1 MLSNIYENLSSIRRI
16 NQNLYSLDQSHFS
29 CLWLQRW
36 FVCVVRDLHM
46 ALLTITCVIVFC
58 AKRIYERCVEVVN
71 HVAPRLLRFSD
82 EEHVY
87 ESGAPVNQ
95 LENEFNINQ
104 AICNAVKTLTD
115 QREDQD
121 MLDAIGRNYLG
132 KAAKIDHQT
141 MEMLIPINRHMNV
154 PPMDDFGTYHRWSF
168 LNNSLHWGVP
178 SQVASLD
185 SAIYLRLDDDEIDGF
200 YPLSFDVMD
209 LSAIEATRER
219 IQGKLDD
226 HYRSHRHQ
234 FFRYK
239 LNKAI
244 LFDVTD
250 ILGNTIYTNQQ
261 GFSQDVFDTR
271 YTEQKQRF
279 ENILDQVFD
288 QFLRAYPRFSRRQ
301 IRKFIKLN
309 VCCISKV
316 SYREGGLRHCGVL
329 ILNLFEDRL
338 DLLKLPEHRRTKTR
352 TVNDRFFQFV
362 SDTGLYTSP
371 GEFRRKNASLFDI
384 ALQERPQ
391 LTEHVAGEALVEEG
405 QYFYT
410 YDDDGFSFTQTAL
423 FTRLREKMAFIQ
435 QGIERTMHQ
444 SDATDAEAQYFQRM
458 RPFHVLCDSLLRMID
473 ECFRGIAQEPGRWEE
488 LHDQLIARN
497 ILQMALFRLHQH
509 LTSLEMWLGII
520 EPAGNST
527 VGNFSRFTDY
537 IELSHAELR
546 TILAIANPYPYE
558 DDRVLFSDIY
568 INLLKN
574 HEVLPEP
581 LHGNATAGLAK
592 TGVNAYAAAM
602 VAAMQTVTD
611 DHFSAVYSQGFYFEQ
626 IPFIGNDREITQVF
640 GRGLD
645 RKIDVYACQIHPG
658 VEIATEHYRYESHN
672 VRRDIDRILRL
683 NRTTNTKLTVIM
695 DCTIDYVESEDI
707 RQLLLAYQHQV
718 LTGNLN
724 FVFFRSGQ
732 KYDMYGLDNYYGA
745 PFFIVNN
752 QEGIWRRFNEIPIC
766 SAVKADELTHNYF
779 SMSYLAAP
787 VGADEYRR
795 LVFDNAR
802 YLIDRTPPELIATPE
817 NIRQRIRISQAGDGM
832 NLSYLDIK
840 VYGFCHY
847 LRSLVLMRYFYY
859 LCSKE
864 DVKAYTRASFG
875 FQHTNFITINVNF
888 VPDSTTIRLSP
899 GICRDELDVVVR
911 FLNDLRDY
919 I

>member
-1 MLSNIYENLSSIRRI
+1 
-16 NQNLYSLDQSHFS
+16 
-29 CLWLQRW
+29 
-36 FVCVVRDLHM
+36 M

-58 AKRIYERCVEVVN
+58 AKRIYERCIEVVN
-71 HVAPRLLRFSD
+71 NVSPHLLRYSD
-82 EEHVY
+82 QDHTY
-87 ESGAPVNQ
+87 ESEVPINA
-95 LENEFNINQ
+95 LENEFNINR

-115 QREDQD
+115 QREAQD
-121 MLDAIGRNYLG
+121 ELDAIGRNYLG

-141 MEMLIPINRHMNV
+141 MEMLIPINRHMSV
-154 PPMDDFGTYHRWSF
+154 PPMDNFGTYHRWSF
-168 LNNSLHWGVP
+168 LNNRLHWGLP
-178 SQVASLD
+178 LQVAAPE
-185 SAIYLRLDDDEIDGF
+185 SAIYLRLDDDGIDGF

-209 LSAIEATRER
+209 LSAIDETRES
-219 IQGKLDD
+219 IQRKLDD
-226 HYRSHRHQ
+226 HYRNYRHQ

-239 LNKAI
+239 FNKAI
-244 LFDVTD
+244 LFDMTAIFSD
-250 ILGNTIYTNQQ
+250 TIYTAQEN
-261 GFSQDVFDTR
+261 FSQDVFDAR
-271 YTEQKQRF
+271 YAEQKQRF
-279 ENILDQVFD
+279 RNILNPVFD
-288 QFLRAYPRFSRRQ
+288 EFLRQYPRFSRRQ
-301 IRKFIKLN
+301 ISKFIKLN
-309 VCCISKV
+309 VCSISRV
-316 SYREGGLRHCGVL
+316 SYREGGGRHNGVL
-329 ILNLFEDRL
+329 LFNLFEDRL
-338 DLLKLPEHRRTKTR
+338 DLLKLPEHRRAKNR
-352 TVNDRFFQFV
+352 KVNDRFFQFI

-391 LTEHVAGEALVEEG
+391 LTGHVAGEPLVEEG
-405 QYFYT
+405 QFFYT
-410 YDDDGFSFTQTAL
+410 YEDDGFSFTRSRL
-423 FTRLREKMAFIQ
+423 FTRLREKMAFLQ
-435 QGIERTMHQ
+435 QGIERTMNQ
-444 SDATDAEAQYFQRM
+444 TDSADAEARYFQRM
-458 RPFHVLCDSLLRMID
+458 RPFHVLCDSLLRMVD
-473 ECFRGIAQEPGRWEE
+473 ECFGRIAQEPGRWEE

-497 ILQMALFRLHQH
+497 LLQMALFRLHHH
-509 LTSLEMWLGII
+509 LTSLEMWLGIT
-520 EPAGNST
+520 EPTGYSRANST

-546 TILAIANPYPYE
+546 TILAITNPYPYE
-558 DDRVLFSDIY
+558 DDRVPFSGIY
-568 INLLKN
+568 INLLRN
-574 HEVLPEP
+574 YGVLPER
-581 LHGNATAGLAK
+581 LYNNATAGLAK

-611 DHFSAVYSQGFYFEQ
+611 GRFSAVYSQGFYFEQ
-626 IPFIGNDREITQVF
+626 IPFIGSDREITQVM

-658 VEIATEHYRYESHN
+658 VEIATDHYRYESHN

-683 NRTTNTKLTVIM
+683 NGPTNTKLTVIM
-695 DCTIDYVESEDI
+695 DCTIDYIESEDV
-707 RQLLLAYQHQV
+707 RQLLLAYQNEI
-718 LTGNLN
+718 LAGNLN

-752 QEGIWRRFNEIPIC
+752 QEDVWRRFNDIPNL
-766 SAVKADELTHNYF
+766 SAIKADELTYNYF

-787 VGADEYRR
+787 VGTDEYRR

-802 YLIDRTPPELIATPE
+802 YLIDRTPPELIATPD

-847 LRSLVLMRYFYY
+847 LRSLFLMRYFYY
-859 LCSKE
+859 LCGKE

-899 GICRDELDVVVR
+899 GVCRDELDVVVR
-911 FLNDLRDY
+911 FLNDLLDY